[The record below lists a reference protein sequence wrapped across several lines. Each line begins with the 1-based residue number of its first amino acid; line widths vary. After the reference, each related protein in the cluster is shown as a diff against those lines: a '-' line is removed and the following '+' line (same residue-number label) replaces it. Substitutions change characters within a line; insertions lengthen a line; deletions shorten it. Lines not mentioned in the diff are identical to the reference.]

1 MKNRFFVVMILW
13 SVCWG
18 QVGATPAFAADEKS
32 ALPLPDSGNVTLTLD
47 EYNKLTELAAKPPK
61 KSDAPPIAYSIK
73 HADLKLRVENDG
85 VLGTVQLDGEVF
97 RKGVSKVPLT
107 TGMTILDA
115 HQNGKGVPLQ
125 QENGTHT
132 ALLSGPGEFSVDL
145 ETGLPLRIEAGR
157 ASFSLPVP
165 TAGSVQLALV
175 IPGDHTFANISPGL
189 ITSRKSENGHTAIEA
204 TLVPGQSAN
213 IWWTTREA
221 VTPMVPREVR
231 FLADAKTLISVSEA
245 EMRVAVLADIT
256 VVQGEPNQFHVELPA
271 GFEVTGVTGADLDSA
286 ETNNG
291 VLTVKVTEPGQRN
304 HQFLISMER
313 SIVVGTA
320 DGKGDAK
327 ADAPFVSFK
336 KAQRET
342 GEVLVEG
349 AGTMELTATEGGGL
363 KRMDVKEANPYLR
376 SLAHFPPQAAF
387 RYHKQASETPTLAL
401 SWVRFPDG
409 SVLAAEAESA
419 QVTTLVTSEGKSL
432 TEVKLILKNQAQP
445 FLKVALPPG
454 ASILSADVG
463 GERVKP
469 VQGPDGNR
477 VPLLRPGFHPTDSYT
492 VSFVFMHSGA
502 PFAKKGGADLSLPSM
517 DIPISLLTWEVFL
530 PEQYK
535 VKDFGGDVIAAN
547 RVPEA
552 FREEVAYVPRSVL
565 ESETVNSV
573 RMEALPGQMGGYVV
587 DPSGAV
593 VPNARVTITN
603 SSNGATRAAVTDAQ
617 GRWLIAG
624 LGSGNYQ
631 AKTEMQG
638 FKTSVLNLHY
648 DANQPSLYNFSL
660 NLGGASEM
668 VEVNAAVPQIATESG
683 TNQLHGEAYFA
694 DHAVI
699 GGTVGGPITKVPAV
713 NLPMNGRDTN
723 SLMMLAP
730 GTANQNVASANVMN
744 LQRRVAGVLPVAIDV
759 PHAGTSFS
767 FVRPL
772 VLDEETKVT
781 FSYRSR

>member
-1 MKNRFFVVMILW
+1 MKNRFFVVVILW

-18 QVGATPAFAADEKS
+18 QVFTAPAYAADEKS

-61 KSDAPPIAYSIK
+61 KSDLPPLPYSIK
-73 HADLKLRVENDG
+73 HADLKLHVENDG
-85 VLGTVQLDGEVF
+85 VRGTIQLDGEVF

-125 QENGTHT
+125 QENGTHA
-132 ALLSGPGEFSVDL
+132 ALLTGPGEFSVDL
-145 ETGLPLRIEAGR
+145 DTGLPLRIEAGR

-165 TAGSVQLALV
+165 SAGSVQLALV
-175 IPGDHTFANISPGL
+175 IPGDHTFAYISPGL

-204 TLVPGQSAN
+204 TLVPGQPAN
-213 IWWTTREA
+213 IWWATRET
-221 VTPMVPREVR
+221 VTPVVPREVR

-256 VVQGEPNQFHVELPA
+256 VVQGQPRQFHVDLPE
-271 GFEVTGVTGADLDSA
+271 GYEVTGVTGATLDST

-291 VLTVKVTEPGQRN
+291 VLTLKVNAPNQRS
-304 HQFLISMER
+304 HEFLISMER
-313 SIVVGTA
+313 SIN
-320 DGKGDAK
+320 DSK

-349 AGTMELTATEGGGL
+349 AGTMELTAIEGGGL

-376 SLAHFPPQAAF
+376 SLAHFPAQAAF
-387 RYHKQASETPTLAL
+387 RYHKQASDTPTLSL

-409 SVLAAEAESA
+409 SVLAAVAESA

-432 TEVKLILKNQAQP
+432 TEVKLTVKNQAQP

-454 ASILSADVG
+454 ATILSADVG

-477 VPLLRPGFHPTDSYT
+477 VPLLRPGFRPTDSYT

-517 DIPISLLTWEVFL
+517 DIPISLLTWEIFL

-535 VKDFGGDVIAAN
+535 VKDFGGDVIASN
-547 RVPEA
+547 RVPEPL
-552 FREEVAYVPRSVL
+552 REEVAMRDQNTREVGMG
-565 ESETVNSV
+565 SV
-573 RMEALPGQMGGYVV
+573 RMESFPGQMSGYVV

-593 VPNARVTITN
+593 VPNARVTIT
-603 SSNGATRAAVTDAQ
+603 STENGTTRTAATDAS
-617 GRWLIAG
+617 GRWVVAG
-624 LGSGNYQ
+624 LGSGNYK
-631 AKTEMQG
+631 AKTEMPG
-638 FKTSVLNLHY
+638 FKTSVYNVSY
-648 DANQPSLYNFSL
+648 DANQPSMYNFSL
-660 NLGGASEM
+660 NVANTSET
-668 VEVNAAVPQIATESG
+668 VEVTASAPQLQTDSS
-683 TNQLHGEAYFA
+683 QLSYSVGGG
-694 DHAVI
+694 I
-699 GGTVGGPITKVPAV
+699 GGPVRKVP
-713 NLPMNGRDTN
+713 LNGRN
-723 SLMMLAP
+723 VNELAALTP
-730 GTANQNVASANVMN
+730 GAANQNTASANVMN

-759 PHAGTSFS
+759 PRAGTSFS

-781 FSYRSR
+781 FSYKSR